1 MDDISLRVAR
11 VTKEVQALLVRL
23 RWNDFE
29 NSSPKEQGF
38 TLNTLLNSTLVED
51 LRMTVDQLSHF
62 LWFYIEFAAADPP
75 PDTDYDLQ
83 HQRLRRITEMLR
95 VLHRSSCPSEDPL
108 AFIER
113 VTASV
118 DQHLERQSGQVL
130 LLERPA

>member
-1 MDDISLRVAR
+1 MDDISLRVAK
-11 VTKEVQALLVRL
+11 VSTEVQALLVRL

-29 NSSPKEQGF
+29 DSSPMEQGL

-62 LWFYIEFAAADPP
+62 LWFYIDFAAADPA
-75 PDTDYDLQ
+75 PDADYALQ

-95 VLHRSSCPSEDPL
+95 LLHRSSCPSEDPL

-118 DQHLERQSGQVL
+118 DQHLEKQIPPELQ
-130 LLERPA
+130 LERPA